1 MKEII
6 IITDGHTLN
15 PGDLTWKAF
24 EEFGTVK
31 IYDFTPEDLIMQR
44 CQDATII
51 VTNKTP
57 ISKGIISACRNLK
70 LIAVTA
76 TGYDV
81 VDIQYAATHGVQVCN
96 VPGYGTDSVAQ
107 HTFSLILELTN
118 HVGLNSQSVRK
129 GEWSA
134 QDEFC
139 YAKAPITELR
149 GKTLG
154 VVGYGKIG
162 KRVGEIGSA
171 FGMNILYSVSPQ
183 SKDPRAKPVE
193 QLFSEGDIVSL
204 HCPLTKEN
212 RGFVNY
218 SLLSSM
224 KRSSLLINTA
234 RGQLIN
240 ENDLSTALK
249 ERLILGA
256 ALDVLS
262 KEPPPLDH
270 PLLDLNNCIITP
282 HNAWYS
288 FEARSRIMEITVR
301 NIDGALKGS
310 PQNMI
315 KG

>member
-1 MKEII
+1 MKETI

-15 PGDLTWKAF
+15 PGDLTWKPF
-24 EEFGTVK
+24 EELGAVK
-31 IYDFTPEDLIMQR
+31 IYDFTPEDLVLQR
-44 CQDATII
+44 CQGATII

-57 ISKGIISACRNLK
+57 ISKGIISACPNLK
-70 LIAVTA
+70 IIAVTA

-81 VDIQYAATHGVQVCN
+81 VDIQSANTRGVQVCN

-129 GEWSA
+129 GDWSS

-139 YAKAPITELR
+139 YTKAPIRELR

-162 KRVGEIGSA
+162 RRVGDIGSA
-171 FGMNILYSVSPQ
+171 FGMNILYSASPQ
-183 SKDPRAKPVE
+183 SNDPHAKPVE
-193 QLFSEGDIVSL
+193 QLFFEADIVSL
-204 HCPLTKEN
+204 HCPLTKDN

-240 ENDLSTALK
+240 ENDLLKALK
-249 ERLILGA
+249 EGLISGA

-262 KEPPPLDH
+262 KEPPPADH
-270 PLLDLNNCIITP
+270 PLLDLSNCIITP

-301 NIDGALKGS
+301 NIDRALKGS
-310 PQNMI
+310 SQNLV